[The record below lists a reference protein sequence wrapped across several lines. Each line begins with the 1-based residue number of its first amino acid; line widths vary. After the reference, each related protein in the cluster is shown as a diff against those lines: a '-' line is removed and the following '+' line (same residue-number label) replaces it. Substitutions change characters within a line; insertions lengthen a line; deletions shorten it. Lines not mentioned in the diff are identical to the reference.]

1 MSLKNFKVKPC
12 KKYKKLIL
20 QLQLENKLNPIMK
33 MINCSQTCEKNSI
46 VILLKSKAM
55 TKNFLGSIRRQL
67 KFSKKQ
73 GILRGFKEI

>member
-33 MINCSQTCEKNSI
+33 MINCSQTCKKNSI
-46 VILLKSKAM
+46 VILLNSKTM
-55 TKNFLGSIRRQL
+55 TKNF
-67 KFSKKQ
+67 
-73 GILRGFKEI
+73 